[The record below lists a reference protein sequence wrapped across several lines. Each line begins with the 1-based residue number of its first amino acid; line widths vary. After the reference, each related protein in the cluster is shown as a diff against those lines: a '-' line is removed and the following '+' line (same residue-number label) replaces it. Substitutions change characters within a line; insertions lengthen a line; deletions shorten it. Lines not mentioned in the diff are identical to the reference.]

1 MLWDDF
7 FMIYKNSNAPVLLKK
22 INLKVWSLKEELT
35 HIIMGQ
41 IDETEEAE
49 LIKNLVE
56 EYAPERP
63 KLRLIKNE
71 DEKTEDLDASD
82 MEQGN
87 PEGDDQEV
95 DASDNK
101 QEEIVQ
107 KIVRLPDD
115 KVSQATTIMSEIY
128 IDEIYFF
135 SDSPFI
141 EGQSIVINFCI
152 PQNFIMNADVTF
164 CQPYS
169 SSNRVIGRGKL
180 PFRIC
185 ARFSFLRKGEKTLL
199 RKFLE
204 TVEPEIPSLKE
215 ADKTTKDN
223 DEVLVSEDMFNEEEN
238 SESLEEETV
247 APENNE

>member
-1 MLWDDF
+1 
-7 FMIYKNSNAPVLLKK
+7 MIYKNSNAPVLLKK

-35 HIIMGQ
+35 HIIMDQ
-41 IDETEEAE
+41 IDETEEGE
-49 LIKNLVE
+49 LIKKLVE
-56 EYAPERP
+56 EYAPDRP

-71 DEKTEDLDASD
+71 DDKTEAVNREEI
-82 MEQGN
+82 EQIN
-87 PEGDDQEV
+87 PEGDAPEIDTK
-95 DASDNK
+95 DNI

-107 KIVRLPDD
+107 KIVRLPEE
-115 KVSQATTIMSEIY
+115 KVSQANTIMSEIY

-152 PQNFIMNADVTF
+152 PQNFIMNADVAF

-169 SSNRVIGRGKL
+169 SSNRVIGKGKL

-204 TVEPEIPSLKE
+204 TVEPEIPNLKE
-215 ADKTTKDN
+215 AEKPNTDD
-223 DEVLVSEDMFNEEEN
+223 DEVLVSEDMFDEEEN
-238 SESLEEETV
+238 TDLIEGATSD
-247 APENNE
+247 PEKE